1 MQQRTYL
8 AYVND
13 CNHPTVIHA
22 YSWQDARD
30 QAKDMYG
37 PKLISVRAPDSVGQ
51 DAYIAGLRRAQE
63 LAKELVESRHGGLGF
78 AEFDQAID
86 AEVSKERGDAP

>member
-1 MQQRTYL
+1 MTLPRTYL

-13 CNHPTVIHA
+13 GNHPTVIHA

-37 PKLISVRAPDSVGQ
+37 HKLISVRAPDSVGQ

-63 LAKELVESRHGGLGF
+63 LAKEHAWGRMGADIDW
-78 AEFDQAID
+78 AEYDKAID
-86 AEVSKERGDAP
+86 AEAAKERT